1 MCTNYYDS
9 FVSCENISCGYV
21 LMAKTHL
28 TKKICVTLLSS
39 LLSVPNFFE
48 GPKPSRIGCVTNVYN
63 EEVLLPHWIRH
74 HARICARVI
83 FLNWRSTD
91 RSLEIIRNTAPSGWK
106 VAHTPYGYYEGET
119 MGFFAMQY
127 MSHFK
132 GSFVAII
139 TAAEFLISPNF
150 FETSALEK
158 QCQACA
164 FVIPGVLIVG
174 GDDPFDYNCDLV
186 GRYTVYGLT
195 KRNIGPYLQWD
206 PRKNFAARFLWRGSQ
221 RGPYPLFSGHA
232 IEGFSLA
239 EDDENMYNLPGN
251 NQMFVLK
258 YSWTPWP
265 SLLER
270 KIHLA
275 DNIEESKKKDQIEV
289 AGHYISL
296 HRNASQA
303 NLDRAEQFK
312 ESAHINLRLL
322 PDFTETRLSFLQNM
336 SNLHTAY
343 NQFMTDSDP
352 IYFTESP
359 HDNSPHDILS

>member
-39 LLSVPNFFE
+39 LPSVPNFFE
-48 GPKPSRIGCVTNVYN
+48 GPKPSRIGCMTNVYN

-139 TAAEFLISPNF
+139 TATEFLISPHF
-150 FETSALEK
+150 FEMSALEK
-158 QCQACA
+158 SCDACA
-164 FVIPGVLIVG
+164 FRVPRVVILG
-174 GDDPFDYNCDLV
+174 GNDSFDYTCDLV
-186 GRYTVYGLT
+186 GRFRAYGVNKQDFYHDNL
-195 KRNIGPYLQWD
+195 GAFEWD
-206 PRKNFAARFLWRGSQ
+206 PRRNLAARLLYRGFSK
-221 RGPYPLFSGHA
+221 RGPYPSSGGHRFQDLKLVDQHLF
-232 IEGFSLA
+232 
-239 EDDENMYNLPGN
+239 DLPAN
-251 NQMFVLK
+251 NQIFVLK
-258 YSWTPWP
+258 YNWTPWP
-265 SLLER
+265 FSAR
-270 KIHLA
+270 
-275 DNIEESKKKDQIEV
+275 KKD
-289 AGHYISL
+289 
-296 HRNASQA
+296 
-303 NLDRAEQFK
+303 
-312 ESAHINLRLL
+312 
-322 PDFTETRLSFLQNM
+322 SF
-336 SNLHTAY
+336 S
-343 NQFMTDSDP
+343 
-352 IYFTESP
+352 
-359 HDNSPHDILS
+359 